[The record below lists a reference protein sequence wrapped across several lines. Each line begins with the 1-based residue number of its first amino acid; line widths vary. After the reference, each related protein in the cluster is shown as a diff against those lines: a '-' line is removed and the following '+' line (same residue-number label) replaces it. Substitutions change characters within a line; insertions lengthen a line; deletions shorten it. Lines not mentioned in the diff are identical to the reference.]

1 MTLDRAWY
9 WTKRRF
15 LQVKKYEQN
24 ACVNKEILLHVIVCF
39 CFFSPKERRLE
50 TVPRQTLNDRSS
62 SALQSNTFTSGKP
75 ICNFSLRY
83 QYTTKQK
90 IKRER
95 VWNVWQAIRR
105 TYIEVLELKGLN
117 GFSITFSTAI
127 EFDPHGDMSIPT
139 PWVDLNILRFNIRKE
154 AMLDNTVLISIS
166 LEVLQ

>member
-39 CFFSPKERRLE
+39 CFFPPKERRLE

-75 ICNFSLRY
+75 IRNFSLRY

-90 IKRER
+90 IKRESMKCMASNKENLYWGFGIER
-95 VWNVWQAIRR
+95 VKWFLDYLQHSHRIRPSWR
-105 TYIEVLELKGLN
+105 YVHTNPMGGSQYIAL
-117 GFSITFSTAI
+117 
-127 EFDPHGDMSIPT
+127 
-139 PWVDLNILRFNIRKE
+139 
-154 AMLDNTVLISIS
+154 
-166 LEVLQ
+166 